1 MVGFWKKDKDKT
13 EVSND
18 MISVQG
24 MRGVIQLDHY
34 PSVKKQL
41 AMIHLTEEDLGYLMQ
56 IKFHI
61 KPTMPIMVDAF
72 YKAMEVEPDLCR
84 IINEH
89 SSMERLKTSL
99 TKHLQSMF
107 DGLID
112 DNYLEQRKTIAKIH
126 VYIGLESKWYL
137 AAFETIQ
144 DEFFK
149 FIERSNMEKSLQFKI
164 LRAFIRVLNFEQQLV
179 LEAYEDVNKEK
190 RLKVEQEKAVVRE
203 KIGCTAQELAAI
215 SEETSAS
222 TEELAARST
231 VLERMTADN
240 LLFIT
245 DTERN
250 SFHNKELVVRQ
261 AKQFVEMVEH
271 MKVLTNRMEDLY
283 ASSDQIRGVVTLI
296 TSIADQTNLLSLNAA
311 IEAARAGQHGKGFAV
326 VATEVRNLSV
336 ETKKAISDV
345 SGMTEKTNATIRDM
359 ANFVKS
365 MEQLIQDSANGND
378 QVTSSYNEIVQ
389 AVSGMKEQSEH
400 SKTSIENTVKILQEI
415 NQAVETIAHSSDG
428 LMQLS
433 ENL

>member
-1 MVGFWKKDKDKT
+1 MFSFRKNDMNKT

-18 MISVQG
+18 LL
-24 MRGVIQLDHY
+24 GVEKMKGSIQLERH

-56 IKFHI
+56 IQHSI
-61 KPTMPIMVDAF
+61 KSTIPVMVDAF
-72 YKAMEVEPDLCR
+72 YKAMEAEPDLGR

-89 SSMERLKTSL
+89 SSMERLKVSL

-107 DGLID
+107 DGVID
-112 DNYLEQRKTIAKIH
+112 DRYLEQRKTIAKIH

-144 DEFFK
+144 DEFLQ
-149 FIERSNMEKSLQFKI
+149 FIEQSSIEKDLQFRM
-164 LRAFIRVLNFEQQLV
+164 LRAFLRVLNLEQQLV
-179 LEAYEDVNKEK
+179 LEAYEDVSEGK
-190 RLKVEQEKAVVRE
+190 RLEVEQAKVAVRE
-203 KIGCTAQELAAI
+203 KIGSTAQELAAI
-215 SEETSAS
+215 SEQTSAS
-222 TEELAARST
+222 TEELSAKSS
-231 VLERMTADN
+231 VLEQMTADN
-240 LLFIT
+240 LSFIT
-245 DTERN
+245 ETERN

-261 AKQFVEMVEH
+261 AKQFAEMVNH
-271 MKVLTNRMEDLY
+271 MKELMKRMDELY
-283 ASSDQIRGVVTLI
+283 SSSDQIREVVTLI

-336 ETKKAISDV
+336 ETKKAISHV
-345 SGMTEKTNATIRDM
+345 SSMTEKTNATIRDM
-359 ANFVKS
+359 ANFVKL
-365 MEQLIQDSANGND
+365 MEQLIQASANGNE

-415 NQAVETIAHSSDG
+415 NQAVESIAHSSDG

-433 ENL
+433 EDL